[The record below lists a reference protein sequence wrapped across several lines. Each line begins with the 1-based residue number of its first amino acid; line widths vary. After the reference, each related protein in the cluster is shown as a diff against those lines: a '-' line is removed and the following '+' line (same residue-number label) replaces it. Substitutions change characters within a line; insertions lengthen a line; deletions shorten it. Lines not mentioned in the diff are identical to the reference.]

1 MRQQN
6 AKAPQHDLPPLELLR
21 SFEAAARVLSF
32 TRAAQ
37 ELHLTQSAVSR
48 QIQQLEESLGV
59 LLFERRHRAIVLTEA
74 GRILQRAAVECLER
88 LRDATARLR
97 AVPAPRQVAMT
108 CTPGFASLWLIPRLA
123 H

>member
-74 GRILQRAAVECLER
+74 GR
-88 LRDATARLR
+88 ARW
-97 AVPAPRQVAMT
+97 P
-108 CTPGFASLWLIPRLA
+108 
-123 H
+123 